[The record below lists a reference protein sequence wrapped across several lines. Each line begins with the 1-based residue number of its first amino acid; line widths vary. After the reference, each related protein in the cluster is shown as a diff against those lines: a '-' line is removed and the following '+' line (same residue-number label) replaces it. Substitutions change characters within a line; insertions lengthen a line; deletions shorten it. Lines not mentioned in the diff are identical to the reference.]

1 VSQGRN
7 MQNPYNE
14 GLAHARRKG
23 STAADCP
30 YSSVLMAHERQQWLS
45 GFLSRQAH
53 VHAPTAKEQGSR
65 ELPLL
70 ADVYA

>member
-1 VSQGRN
+1 

-23 STAADCP
+23 STVADCP
-30 YSSVLMAHERQQWLS
+30 YSSALMAHERQQWFS
-45 GFLSRQAH
+45 GFTSRQAR
-53 VHAPTAKEQGSR
+53 ARGITATEEGSR

>member
-23 STAADCP
+23 STVVDCP
-30 YSSVLMAHERQQWLS
+30 YSSALMAHERQRWLS
-45 GFLSRQAH
+45 GFTSRQAR
-53 VHAPTAKEQGSR
+53 ARGTTAIEEGSLK
-65 ELPLL
+65 LPLL

>member
-1 VSQGRN
+1 

-23 STAADCP
+23 STVADCP
-30 YSSVLMAHERQQWLS
+30 YSSALMAHERQQWLS
-45 GFLSRQAH
+45 GFMSRQAG
-53 VHAPTAKEQGSR
+53 VHATSATEQSSGD
-65 ELPLL
+65 LAAL

>member
-1 VSQGRN
+1 

-23 STAADCP
+23 STVADCP
-30 YSSVLMAHERQQWLS
+30 YSSALMAHERQQWLS
-45 GFLSRQAH
+45 GFTSRQAR
-53 VHAPTAKEQGSR
+53 APGTTAIEEGSR